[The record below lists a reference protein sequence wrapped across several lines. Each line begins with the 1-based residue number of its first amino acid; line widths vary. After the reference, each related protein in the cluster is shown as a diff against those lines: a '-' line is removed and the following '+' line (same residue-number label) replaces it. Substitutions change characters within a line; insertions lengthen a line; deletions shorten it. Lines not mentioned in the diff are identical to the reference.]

1 MPDNNEIQIFMDTEK
16 IGNNRCIQ
24 LTEEDYNK
32 MKNYGRIRILIT
44 RNNTI
49 QPESS
54 KTYKKF
60 KTVNQYQ
67 KNESYFL
74 ISTK

>member
-32 MKNYGRIRILIT
+32 MKNYGRIRILIS

-54 KTYKKF
+54 KTY
-60 KTVNQYQ
+60 
-67 KNESYFL
+67 
-74 ISTK
+74 